1 LSPITEIQYKSHI
14 LGVYS
19 LPQRKIEEGLE
30 DLRIGFEEKNEA
42 ILMITDE
49 LTKDEVRNIIIKK
62 WKISSQDELAELEK
76 NSIINIKSS
85 RKLYFSTKILDSDR
99 IVKQYSTLANKAIE
113 NGKSGLRVFSDVNIF
128 FERGYGSKLI
138 EFESLASPSLD

>member
-1 LSPITEIQYKSHI
+1 MSPIIQIQDNSHI

-19 LPQRKIEEGLE
+19 SPQRKIEEGLE
-30 DLRIGFEEKNEA
+30 YLRIGFEENNEA

-128 FERGYGSKLI
+128 FERGYGNKLI